1 MAGRV
6 LIEECS
12 KESQGKI
19 KGLSHECR
27 NCLCNKKIGFHPSL
41 KLKITWDKQCLQN
54 FVYKSPLSITAC
66 KLICVVIWYIIRL
79 MQHIQNALP
88 GSLTQSNLTYRNL
101 INEQH
106 LISTPLLYPLS
117 RAADSN
123 ATGEDGFD
131 EKGCH
136 CDISVEDLLPSVKS
150 VIRAV
155 RWGKGD
161 GTNSIQLIMHFVY
174 CHCCIRTNP
183 DRSPL
188 PSANSPYGP
197 CSGGYSDWKISFFLY

>member
-1 MAGRV
+1 MSVGIASV
-6 LIEECS
+6 I
-12 KESQGKI
+12 
-19 KGLSHECR
+19 
-27 NCLCNKKIGFHPSL
+27 KKIGFHPSL

-106 LISTPLLYPLS
+106 LNSTPLLYPLS
-117 RAADSN
+117 WAADSN

>member
-1 MAGRV
+1 
-6 LIEECS
+6 
-12 KESQGKI
+12 
-19 KGLSHECR
+19 
-27 NCLCNKKIGFHPSL
+27 
-41 KLKITWDKQCLQN
+41 
-54 FVYKSPLSITAC
+54 
-66 KLICVVIWYIIRL
+66 

-88 GSLTQSNLTYRNL
+88 GSLTQSNLTHRNL

-155 RWGKGD
+155 R
-161 GTNSIQLIMHFVY
+161 
-174 CHCCIRTNP
+174 
-183 DRSPL
+183 
-188 PSANSPYGP
+188 
-197 CSGGYSDWKISFFLY
+197 

>member
-1 MAGRV
+1 MSVGIASV
-6 LIEECS
+6 I
-12 KESQGKI
+12 
-19 KGLSHECR
+19 
-27 NCLCNKKIGFHPSL
+27 KKIGFHPSL

-88 GSLTQSNLTYRNL
+88 GSLTQSNMTHRNL

-106 LISTPLLYPLS
+106 LNSTPLLYPLS
-117 RAADSN
+117 WAADSN

-155 RWGKGD
+155 RWGKGN

-197 CSGGYSDWKISFFLY
+197 CSGVTVTGRFFQFFLY

>member
-1 MAGRV
+1 MSVGIASV
-6 LIEECS
+6 I
-12 KESQGKI
+12 
-19 KGLSHECR
+19 
-27 NCLCNKKIGFHPSL
+27 KKIGFHPSL
-41 KLKITWDKQCLQN
+41 KLNITWDKQYLQN

-106 LISTPLLYPLS
+106 LNSTPLLYPLS
-117 RAADSN
+117 WAADSN

-197 CSGGYSDWKISFFLY
+197 CSGVTVTGRFFQFFLY

>member
-1 MAGRV
+1 MSVGIASV
-6 LIEECS
+6 I
-12 KESQGKI
+12 
-19 KGLSHECR
+19 
-27 NCLCNKKIGFHPSL
+27 KKIGFHPSL
-41 KLKITWDKQCLQN
+41 KLNITWDKQYLQN

-106 LISTPLLYPLS
+106 LNSTPLLYPLS
-117 RAADSN
+117 WAADSN

-155 RWGKGD
+155 RWGKGN

-197 CSGGYSDWKISFFLY
+197 CSGVTVTGRLVFFVLVFIFRSSSPAFRSVD

>member
-1 MAGRV
+1 MSVGIASV
-6 LIEECS
+6 I
-12 KESQGKI
+12 
-19 KGLSHECR
+19 
-27 NCLCNKKIGFHPSL
+27 KKIGFHPSL

-106 LISTPLLYPLS
+106 LNSTPLLYPLS
-117 RAADSN
+117 WAADSN

-197 CSGGYSDWKISFFLY
+197 CSGVTVTGRFSFFFCISIYF

>member
-1 MAGRV
+1 MSVGIASV
-6 LIEECS
+6 I
-12 KESQGKI
+12 
-19 KGLSHECR
+19 
-27 NCLCNKKIGFHPSL
+27 KKIGFHPSL

-88 GSLTQSNLTYRNL
+88 GSLTQSNLTHRNL

-117 RAADSN
+117 WAADSN

-155 RWGKGD
+155 RWGKGN

-197 CSGGYSDWKISFFLY
+197 CSGVTVTGRLVFFVLVFIFRSSSPAFRSVD